1 MKIEI
6 QDSEINVEDI
16 MKQIREN
23 IRKRKY
29 DGEVDLDQL
38 KKIYSVHQPPQ
49 SSSSM
54 NELLREQSILNR
66 TWSYSADYLISSHRR
81 WIGRFIV
88 LGKKVIRKCLRWY
101 INPVV
106 DKQVQFNATVVR
118 AINQLVDLTRQ
129 NSEALANQ
137 ERQSQLEERLTQLEQ
152 SVQSLQNI
160 FSNLQDAYSNMQ
172 NTLSNL
178 QNPIS
183 NFQDILSN
191 EINSVRSELI
201 NQISRHVQ
209 ELEQL
214 KLNSNLAGNRLRR
227 LERNLRGQV
236 QQEEYQPVLS
246 NPPAEPLDFD
256 YYLFE
261 EYYRGSREQ
270 IMEGQRRYLHYF
282 SKGQF
287 VLDLG
292 CGRGE
297 FLELLSNYG
306 VRAEGVELNDDMIA
320 YCRERGF
327 TVHKADLLEYLSNVE
342 DNSVDGIF
350 LGQVIEHLQPQQ
362 LIRLIRLAHAK
373 LKPNGCFIA
382 ETPNPRSLSIYAQSF
397 YMDMT
402 HTKPVHPLTAKF
414 LLETEGY
421 RNIEIHYFSPNS
433 DDFKWQE
440 LKLEGADPEMLKR
453 LNTTME
459 HWYQFIFGEQDYCI
473 VGRK

>member
-6 QDSEINVEDI
+6 QDQEINVEDI

-23 IRKRKY
+23 IQKRKY
-29 DGEVDLDQL
+29 DGEVDFDQL
-38 KKIYSVHQPPQ
+38 KKIYSVHQSPQ
-49 SSSSM
+49 SCSSLD
-54 NELLREQSILNR
+54 ELQREQSILNR

-129 NSEALANQ
+129 HSEAIANQ
-137 ERQSQLEERLTQLEQ
+137 DRLGQLEERLVQLEQ
-152 SVQSLQNI
+152 SVQSLQN
-160 FSNLQDAYSNMQ
+160 
-172 NTLSNL
+172 TLPNL
-178 QNPIS
+178 QNSIS
-183 NFQDILSN
+183 NFQDIHSR
-191 EINSVRSELI
+191 EIDSIRSEFM
-201 NQISRHVQ
+201 NQVSRHVQ

-227 LERNLRGQV
+227 LERNLRV
-236 QQEEYQPVLS
+236 PSQQEEYQPVLS

-270 IMEGQRRYLHYF
+270 IMESQRRYLRYF

-327 TVHKADLLEYLSNVE
+327 TVHKADLLEYLNNLE

-421 RNIEIHYFSPNS
+421 HNIEIHYFSPNS
-433 DDFKWQE
+433 DVFKWQE
-440 LKLEGADPEMLKR
+440 LKLEGADPEMLKK

-473 VGRK
+473 IGRK